1 MKDYKMDAIR
11 NVAVMGHGKSG
22 KTTMVEAM
30 LYNAKA
36 TDRFGKVTDGN
47 TVTDC
52 DPEEIKRG
60 FSISTAVA
68 PLEWK
73 DMKYNILDTPGFF
86 DFVGGVKEGIRAAD
100 SALIVL
106 SGRSGVSVG
115 TEQTFKYAKN
125 KGIPVMFFVNKI
137 DDERADYQKTLE
149 EMKAVFGKGVTPFV
163 YPIRENDEFKGFVD
177 IVDMTA
183 RRYDGIYRVE
193 MPVPEG
199 MADVIEPL
207 REMIMEA
214 VADTDEELMVKY
226 FEGEEFTVDE
236 IKGAIRKGVKEGTI
250 YPVYCGSGQ
259 NNIGVRS
266 LMDGIGKYLPAP
278 SEIEEIARNAETAEP
293 VELVQ
298 SDEETT
304 AAVVFK
310 TIADPYVGKMSLFR
324 VYSGEVKADSS
335 LYNPNRGCNE
345 KIGKL
350 YMLSGKKTGRGK
362 EG

>member
-115 TEQTFKYAKN
+115 TE
-125 KGIPVMFFVNKI
+125 
-137 DDERADYQKTLE
+137 E
-149 EMKAVFGKGVTPFV
+149 
-163 YPIRENDEFKGFVD
+163 
-177 IVDMTA
+177 
-183 RRYDGIYRVE
+183 
-193 MPVPEG
+193 
-199 MADVIEPL
+199 
-207 REMIMEA
+207 
-214 VADTDEELMVKY
+214 
-226 FEGEEFTVDE
+226 
-236 IKGAIRKGVKEGTI
+236 RKGCLK
-250 YPVYCGSGQ
+250 
-259 NNIGVRS
+259 R
-266 LMDGIGKYLPAP
+266 
-278 SEIEEIARNAETAEP
+278 
-293 VELVQ
+293 
-298 SDEETT
+298 
-304 AAVVFK
+304 
-310 TIADPYVGKMSLFR
+310 
-324 VYSGEVKADSS
+324 
-335 LYNPNRGCNE
+335 
-345 KIGKL
+345 
-350 YMLSGKKTGRGK
+350 
-362 EG
+362 